1 MTFSG
6 AVTARPGQS
15 EALGEQTESGLL
27 KDKVAVVT
35 GASSGIGQAIA
46 RALADRGAQL
56 RLVARR
62 RALLEE
68 LAADLG
74 GTGARC
80 RACSTDMTRDEEVR
94 SLADQIQREFDGV
107 DVLVLCGGAIFHG
120 TTELAAIEEFDLQY
134 RSNLRGHY
142 ALIQLLLPSLRKT
155 QGQIVFINSSAGIRM
170 PSAGAGQFAATQH
183 GLRAIADSLR
193 DEVNGD
199 GIRVLSVYPGRTAT
213 PRMESLYAERGLPYH
228 PELLMQP
235 QDVAAMVIAA
245 LSLPRTAEVTDISMR
260 PMQKSY

>member
-1 MTFSG
+1 MQGRTN
-6 AVTARPGQS
+6 P
-15 EALGEQTESGLL
+15 ESGLL
-27 KDKVAVVT
+27 KDQVAVVT
-35 GASSGIGQAIA
+35 GASSGIGRAIA
-46 RALADRGAQL
+46 HALADRGAQL

-68 LAADLG
+68 LATDLRG
-74 GTGARC
+74 IGARC
-80 RACSTDMTRDEEVR
+80 RACQHRLAMTRDEEVR
-94 SLADQIQREFDGV
+94 ILADEIKREFDGV

-142 ALIQLLLPSLRKT
+142 ALIQLLLPLLRKK

-193 DEVNGD
+193 DEVNDD

-213 PRMESLYAERGLPYH
+213 PRMESLYEERGLPYR